1 MEELTEVDAV
11 HSNYLR
17 TVNVAYTEVGR
28 VERDVKAVS
37 RHFYRT
43 DRQIKG
49 L

>member
-28 VERDVKAVS
+28 VERGGGRFSTSILSK
-37 RHFYRT
+37 
-43 DRQIKG
+43 